1 METLA
6 MIPNST
12 DFEFGRQAAVAD
24 GTSKGLNQDVRLFAP
39 TLPGKK
45 GIAGPTSSLVDKLL
59 LLAAHPKG
67 LDRDMRSCDHLD
79 DYGFCHGCWGSSH
92 QRKSQQAWDHVPAP
106 SVLWAWPWN
115 GMRRIQKMTRMIKV
129 DKLTEGVESSSVEQL
144 RDCVASLEPKQR
156 RVLRE
161 AVKKASYVHP
171 CENMPEVPSSLKEL
185 WPTLGERFGPYNF
198 LFAEDPTEAIRG
210 KLGDSKFVDPE
221 FTELMPQKHL
231 AYRLAE
237 DPNANCIWPADGPDP
252 QHVKQV
258 TMPDCEFMASY
269 AAMAMYPQKLQ
280 EVFTNVTSG
289 QLDPN
294 GIYTFKVTYKGRVG
308 YVVVDDLVPGRPGS
322 PLGAYPAH
330 GTIWISLL
338 EKMTAKLSDTNYEM
352 MKGHGNRYDAGL
364 EIRTGMDMVC
374 LMYGGHTLSVNTP
387 ESNDVKFVDF
397 IEFLIQ
403 EPLTVITCCPK
414 NPKRGDGLI
423 AHHAYG
429 VVGMCTV
436 DDIQL
441 VKLQNPWGHSEW
453 TGDWSDKS
461 TKWEEH
467 PQVAEKLM
475 FNPEDQGSFYIS
487 RQDFVDNFTSFLYNR
502 ITPLRAADD
511 DGSEDWDSMLG
522 EYSNGTDKSVLMK
535 RDGIP
540 FLESDAYGPIHY
552 CRSKYKLELNM
563 KKPCG
568 PGTAH
573 LYKKT
578 DGSPLGYSAG
588 LGDFNWYVGPAQS
601 APEEG
606 IYEKKYRLN
615 KVGGLFINMREWDKG
630 EKALHWRGVWTN
642 DEGESM
648 SFTGDSMSSL
658 QVEYAGKSYSL
669 EAVMFDGCA
678 MFVPHDYMVIVN
690 VNKVQRFRREIQ
702 LRVEDGSF
710 VCQLWSLLIDSV
722 KILLGE
728 ESVAADDSC

>member
-1 METLA
+1 MEE
-6 MIPNST
+6 P
-12 DFEFGRQAAVAD
+12 RV
-24 GTSKGLNQDVRLFAP
+24 
-39 TLPGKK
+39 
-45 GIAGPTSSLVDKLL
+45 LVVT
-59 LLAAHPKG
+59 
-67 LDRDMRSCDHLD
+67 M
-79 DYGFCHGCWGSSH
+79 GSGA
-92 QRKSQQAWDHVPAP
+92 SQ
-106 SVLWAWPWN
+106 
-115 GMRRIQKMTRMIKV
+115 
-129 DKLTEGVESSSVEQL
+129 LTEGVTSSSVEQL
-144 RDCVASLEPKQR
+144 RDCVSSLEPKER

-171 CENMPEVPSSLKEL
+171 CENMPEVPASLKEL
-185 WPTLGERFGPYNF
+185 WPTLGARFGPYNF

-210 KLGDSKFVDPE
+210 KLGDGKFVDPE
-221 FTELMPQKHL
+221 FTELLPKKHS
-231 AYRLAE
+231 AYRLAD
-237 DPNANCIWPADGPDP
+237 DPNATCIWPADGPDP

-269 AAMAMYPQKLQ
+269 AAMAMYPDKLQ
-280 EVFTNVTSG
+280 EVFANVTSG

-308 YVVVDDLVPGRPGS
+308 YVVVDDIVPGIPGS

-374 LMYGGHTLSVNTP
+374 LMYGGHTLSVSTP

-441 VKLQNPWGHSEW
+441 VKLQNPWGHAEW

-467 PQVAEKLM
+467 PQVAEMLM

-487 RQDFVDNFTSFLYNR
+487 RQDFVENFTSFLYNR

-511 DGSEDWDSMLG
+511 DGTEDWDSMLG

-573 LYKKT
+573 LYKKS

-615 KVGGLFINMREWDKG
+615 KVGGLFINMREWESS
-630 EKALHWRGVWTN
+630 EKALHWRGVWTS

-648 SFTGDSMSSL
+648 SFKGDSMSSL

-669 EAVMFDGCA
+669 QAVMCDGFA
-678 MFVPHDYMVIVN
+678 MFVPHDYMVYVN

-702 LRVEDGSF
+702 LRVEDGEDKIFKFDVDASG
-710 VCQLWSLLIDSV
+710 VDS
-722 KILLGE
+722 KYWTE
-728 ESVAADDSC
+728 EEEKLES

>member
-1 METLA
+1 
-6 MIPNST
+6 
-12 DFEFGRQAAVAD
+12 
-24 GTSKGLNQDVRLFAP
+24 
-39 TLPGKK
+39 
-45 GIAGPTSSLVDKLL
+45 
-59 LLAAHPKG
+59 
-67 LDRDMRSCDHLD
+67 
-79 DYGFCHGCWGSSH
+79 
-92 QRKSQQAWDHVPAP
+92 
-106 SVLWAWPWN
+106 
-115 GMRRIQKMTRMIKV
+115 
-129 DKLTEGVESSSVEQL
+129 
-144 RDCVASLEPKQR
+144 
-156 RVLRE
+156 
-161 AVKKASYVHP
+161 
-171 CENMPEVPSSLKEL
+171 
-185 WPTLGERFGPYNF
+185 
-198 LFAEDPTEAIRG
+198 
-210 KLGDSKFVDPE
+210 
-221 FTELMPQKHL
+221 
-231 AYRLAE
+231 
-237 DPNANCIWPADGPDP
+237 
-252 QHVKQV
+252 
-258 TMPDCEFMASY
+258 
-269 AAMAMYPQKLQ
+269 
-280 EVFTNVTSG
+280 
-289 QLDPN
+289 
-294 GIYTFKVTYKGRVG
+294 
-308 YVVVDDLVPGRPGS
+308 
-322 PLGAYPAH
+322 
-330 GTIWISLL
+330 
-338 EKMTAKLSDTNYEM
+338 
-352 MKGHGNRYDAGL
+352 
-364 EIRTGMDMVC
+364 MVC
-374 LMYGGHTLSVNTP
+374 LMYGGHTLSVSTP

-441 VKLQNPWGHSEW
+441 VKLQNPWGHAEW

-467 PQVAEKLM
+467 PQVAEMLM

-487 RQDFVDNFTSFLYNR
+487 RQDFVENFTSFLYNR

-511 DGSEDWDSMLG
+511 DGTEDWDSMLG

-573 LYKKT
+573 LYKKS

-615 KVGGLFINMREWDKG
+615 KVGGLFINMREWETS
-630 EKALHWRGVWTN
+630 EKALHWRGVWTS

-648 SFTGDSMSSL
+648 SFKGDSMSSL

-669 EAVMFDGCA
+669 QAVMCDGFA
-678 MFVPHDYMVIVN
+678 MFVPHDYMVYVN

-702 LRVEDGSF
+702 LRVEDGEDKIFKFDVDASG
-710 VCQLWSLLIDSV
+710 VDS
-722 KILLGE
+722 KYWTE
-728 ESVAADDSC
+728 EEEKLES